1 MSSLPPFDPVK
12 LALSAPEFSRM
23 VDVRQMSDKPLV
35 LEPDADERAALSARF
50 DIVRIEAMH
59 GEVVCVRDGAAVNAT
74 GRLTASIVQ
83 PCAISGEDL
92 AVAIDEPLVLRFV
105 PASTLDQLPDEEIE
119 LDAHALDE
127 IPYEGTAFDLGE
139 ALAQSL
145 ALAIDPFATGPDA
158 DRVRRD
164 FKLDA
169 PEPSGPFA
177 ALAALKRDTPQEDA

>member
-92 AVAIDEPLVLRFV
+92 AVAIDEPLALRFV
-105 PASTLDQLPDEEIE
+105 PASTVTAAEDEIE
-119 LDAHALDE
+119 LDADALDE

-158 DRVRRD
+158 DRVRR
-164 FKLDA
+164 KYGLDA
-169 PEPSGPFA
+169 PEPNGPFA
-177 ALAALKRDTPQEDA
+177 ALAALKRGDS